1 MNRRMSYKEA
11 YAMHKK
17 AGVVSQFAGSGLHS
31 AIPTAALTAG
41 SPEAFLTLAGIQG
54 VGNLAAAITAL
65 ATRTRTAQEQRK
77 ASMSPGHAVANLL
90 VPGWANYNMYK
101 RIGQSWKEDREYKKQ
116 KKLEKEKEEQKTDL
130 EKK

>member
-54 VGNLAAAITAL
+54 VGNLAAA
-65 ATRTRTAQEQRK
+65 
-77 ASMSPGHAVANLL
+77 NLL